1 MTDQT
6 LFFIYLHSGSRLS
19 GYAWLG
25 FVGTSS
31 DFVPP
36 TASQRAP
43 PSNAAEERLL
53 SAVDTFTE
61 SGGHR
66 KFGFLV

>member
-43 PSNAAEERLL
+43 PSNAAE
-53 SAVDTFTE
+53 
-61 SGGHR
+61 GGHAIQA
-66 KFGFLV
+66 